1 MNSKVRKSL
10 KSLHYDL
17 GKAIDLISGIRSD
30 IEDIKYEEEDKF
42 ENLPDGLKYARV
54 GEDIESGIDSL
65 DEILTQLEYAYDNLE
80 DASNQIEELTE

>member
-17 GKAIDLISGIRSD
+17 GKAINLISGIQSD
-30 IEDIKYEEEDKF
+30 IEDIKSEEEDKYD
-42 ENLPDGLKYARV
+42 NLPEGLKYARV

-65 DEILTQLEYAYDNLE
+65 NEILTQLEYAYDNLE